1 MKTEQLEKYL
11 GRPDMTIVEAMR
23 RIDENNKKILY
34 IVDGER
40 KLIGSLSDGDIR
52 RWIIKTGEI
61 GATVDRAMFQTPKYL
76 YNDAAD
82 KADELLSIQTTI
94 DSIPI
99 LTGDGVVTDIVFRD
113 LHSAYP
119 VRKKLRPSLAGV
131 PVIIMAGGK
140 GTRLYPYTKILPK
153 PLIPVGNVPI
163 VERII
168 NSFREYGAD
177 RFYMILNYKKE
188 MIKSYFSEFKIDY
201 EMNYVDEPEPLG
213 TAGGIRIIDEQF
225 NSPVIVTNCDI
236 LIRADYVDIL
246 QFHRDMG
253 NALTIVSS
261 LKHTV
266 IPYGVIHSKAEGL
279 VASMEEKPHVSYL
292 VNTGMYVIDAA
303 HLSEIPKDRV
313 YNMTD
318 FIDQLVAADCKVG
331 IYPVSEDSFLDMGEF
346 EEMKRMEEKI
356 YSNGVL
362 NGN

>member
-1 MKTEQLEKYL
+1 METEQLEKYL
-11 GRPDMTIVEAMR
+11 GRADMTIVAAMQK
-23 RIDENNKKILY
+23 IDKNRKKIIY

-61 GATVDRAMFQTPKYL
+61 GATI
-76 YNDAAD
+76 D
-82 KADELLSIQTTI
+82 KAMCQAPKCFFDDAVDEAKNFFAVNGAI
-94 DSIPI
+94 DSLPI
-99 LTGDGVVTDIVFRD
+99 LTRDGVLTDIIFRD
-113 LHSAYP
+113 VKSVYR
-119 VRKKLRPSLAGV
+119 VKKNFRPSLAGV

-140 GTRLYPYTKILPK
+140 GTRLLPYTKILPK
-153 PLIPVGNVPI
+153 PLIPVGNIPI

-168 NSFREYGAD
+168 NSFRECGAD

-225 NSPVIVTNCDI
+225 DTPVIVTNCDI

-246 QFHRDMG
+246 QFHKNMG

-292 VNTGMYVIDAA
+292 VNTGMYVIDAE
-303 HLSEIPKDRV
+303 HLSKIPRDRV

-318 FIDQLVAADCKVG
+318 FIDQLVAEDLKVG

-356 YSNGVL
+356 YGNGML
-362 NGN
+362 GGN